1 MRRPNTISDAI
12 ENSSKPPAMRK
23 AGRPIDSV
31 RSSQSPISALPAR
44 IAAAIRQARSATA
57 RRARSGRPWVIATK
71 VGTRPSGST
80 TTTMVTRAEIR
91 NSSGMS
97 FA

>member
-1 MRRPNTISDAI
+1 
-12 ENSSKPPAMRK
+12 MRK

-44 IAAAIRQARSATA
+44 IAAAIRQARSATL
-57 RRARSGRPWVIATK
+57 RRERSGSPWVMARK
-71 VGTRPSGST
+71 LGTRPSGST
-80 TTTMVTRAEIR
+80 TTTSVTRAEMR
-91 NSSGMS
+91 NSSGID